1 MSDNFQGEIMK
12 SQNPFYHRV
21 NGVTQSKAKDLI
33 GFVFLKNRTLFTLCN
48 SVFQILFISVLTLTP
63 AGLFAQTLG
72 HDKMVD
78 ILKGI
83 DLRIRSGGDYKALV
97 YLEQHQKDK
106 PDIAQEALVYRRDVD
121 QKLMILFTKPKTD
134 AGKGYLRVD
143 RNLWYYDPSV
153 GKWERRT
160 DRERIGGTDSDREDF
175 DQSNLAGQYDP
186 QFVGEE
192 KLGSFTVW
200 HLKLT
205 VKSGID
211 VAYPLVEFWVDVA
224 TGNYLKRQDFALSGR
239 LMRTSY
245 DPKWDKLFSDAK
257 KDYLW
262 FPHEIHIYDE
272 IDKGNSTLVIIQS
285 VDLSVLPE
293 NMFTKAWLETK
304 SR

>member
-1 MSDNFQGEIMK
+1 M
-12 SQNPFYHRV
+12 
-21 NGVTQSKAKDLI
+21 
-33 GFVFLKNRTLFTLCN
+33 FT
-48 SVFQILFISVLTLTP
+48 VKRISVLGRMVPIKKISLASWCLGVGCVFAVSFLLAPGILLAADSLTQ
-63 AGLFAQTLG
+63 GQ
-72 HDKMVD
+72 MVD

-143 RNLWYYDPSV
+143 RNLWYYDPTV

-175 DQSNLAGQYDP
+175 DQSDLANEYDP

-192 KLGSFTVW
+192 KLGNFTVW

-211 VAYPLVEFWVDVA
+211 VAYPLVEFWVDEA

-245 DPKWDKLFSDAK
+245 DPKWDKLYSDSK
-257 KDYLW
+257 KDYQW

-285 VDLSVLPE
+285 VDLSALPE